1 MTKLFRIIE
10 LAAIIA
16 LCLLVV
22 FAVAMLSWLLVL
34 VIHSNTHG
42 GSLLHSVLI
51 FCALVVCVIMSL
63 VLGHGIAETRRG
75 K

>member
-1 MTKLFRIIE
+1 MTRLFRILEI
-10 LAAIIA
+10 AAITA
-16 LCLLVV
+16 MCLLAV
-22 FAVAMLSWLLVL
+22 FAVAMLSWLLVA

-51 FCALVVCVIMSL
+51 FCALVVCA
-63 VLGHGIAETRRG
+63 VLAMVMAHCINESRHG